1 VQEFVKGLV
10 STRHHAG
17 RLHFQRRNKGL
28 TYSYIGMYC
37 GRYGESRNHVR
48 CFQRCR

>member
-10 STRHHAG
+10 SARHHAG
-17 RLHFQRRNKGL
+17 RLHFPRRNKGL

-37 GRYGESRNHVR
+37 GCHGKGSYNL
-48 CFQRCR
+48 